1 MQCCRRGLRQLCI
14 WKMFRSMLAAYAI
27 LVLCNNVVP
36 EAPSNIAPEKI
47 QAIQAMSFEQRL
59 VTLFTYVYIRS
70 FTSKKN
76 IAKVMLSLLWK
87 SAETKAETAARY
99 STQQPVKSLVGR
111 YLKKVKLSVS
121 HAMLPMVVLSYH
133 AILSH
138 GFRKVSGPRLLK
150 PLTLNWLAINAIG

>member
-1 MQCCRRGLRQLCI
+1 
-14 WKMFRSMLAAYAI
+14 MLAAYAI
-27 LVLCNNVVP
+27 LVLCIVVP

-87 SAETKAETAARY
+87 SAMKIYYETNGRRYFGWAKA
-99 STQQPVKSLVGR
+99 
-111 YLKKVKLSVS
+111 
-121 HAMLPMVVLSYH
+121 
-133 AILSH
+133 
-138 GFRKVSGPRLLK
+138 GFSIGATWRTKFLL
-150 PLTLNWLAINAIG
+150 WCYF